1 MAPPFQRFHQR
12 SYQNDSIAQHATLVD
27 WNKET
32 VYKTTA
38 VPGYLGERELIQ
50 INKTANRK

>member
-12 SYQNDSIAQHATLVD
+12 SYQNDSIAQQATLVD

-38 VPGYLGERELIQ
+38 VSGWPGESELIQ

>member
-12 SYQNDSIAQHATLVD
+12 SYQNDSIAQQGTLVD
-27 WNKET
+27 WIMET

-38 VPGYLGERELIQ
+38 IQAEVERCELIQ